1 MAPIDPAALAKGSSS
16 KKGGG
21 ASSSSSRKL
30 TRTDTLASLTNA
42 TLDLYKSWL
51 YKESPKS
58 GKWSR
63 LWCELYDDGIHCYT
77 KKPRTGGKRKGVVSF
92 DEETVTSVI
101 ARGLQ
106 REGRYVF
113 VVVTQSRE
121 YAFASEAKDEYSIWL
136 ELLGEDYKVVDEG
149 DDDTDYDD
157 DDF

>member
-1 MAPIDPAALAKGSSS
+1 M
-16 KKGGG
+16 
-21 ASSSSSRKL
+21 SSSSRKL

-51 YKESPKS
+51 YKQSPKS

-63 LWCELYDDGIHCYT
+63 LWCELYDDGIHCFT
-77 KKPRTGGKRKGVVSF
+77 KKPRTGGTRKGVVSF
-92 DEETVTSVI
+92 DEETVSSII

-113 VVVTQSRE
+113 VVVTPSRE

-136 ELLGEDYKVVDEG
+136 ELLGEDYNVVDQGGDEG
-149 DDDTDYDD
+149 EDSDDD